1 MPFGQGEIRM
11 REARWAFGPPDLRR
25 PAGGLVDRVG
35 GGAAVVVLIAAA
47 MTTVMQ
53 ETADTLEPAREAV
66 AARPA
71 ASAAASPPTKEFMVG
86 AYAGAP
92 YTYASDVIIKNG
104 GKQDFTAEKVGWD
117 GEPFEDPIYYGVRV
131 VRWFEG
137 GLRGGM
143 LDFTH
148 SKVLAR
154 MQEDVAFRGTLDGAP
169 APARARI
176 GDIFRKLEF
185 THGHNMLTLNG
196 LWRLPSLNARLGPY
210 VGIGAGVSLPHSEV
224 QMKREPGRTYEYQ
237 YTGPALQAL
246 IGIEFR
252 VPRMSYFL
260 EYKFTFAKYE
270 APLTHRD
277 GSILFVDLWR
287 QLTRWLAGDAPPGGF
302 ISTLLASHQVL
313 GGLGVRVAT
322 APAGT
327 PAVP

>member
-1 MPFGQGEIRM
+1 M
-11 REARWAFGPPDLRR
+11 RATRWAAWPHAVFGR
-25 PAGGLVDRVG
+25 PGAGFVDRAGGV
-35 GGAAVVVLIAAA
+35 AAIAVLIVAA
-47 MTTVMQ
+47 MTAVMQ
-53 ETADTLEPAREAV
+53 ESADILEPAREATESRPGPQAL
-66 AARPA
+66 AA
-71 ASAAASPPTKEFMVG
+71 PPTKEFMVG

-92 YTYASDVIIKNG
+92 YTYASDVTIKNG
-104 GKQDFTAEKVGWD
+104 GTQDFTAERIGWD
-117 GEPFEDPIYYGVRV
+117 GEPFDDPIYYGVRV

-137 GLRGGM
+137 GLRGAM

-154 MQEDVAFRGTLDGAP
+154 MQEDVAFKGTLDGAP

-196 LWRLPSLNARLGPY
+196 LWRLPSLNVRLSPY
-210 VGIGAGVSLPHSEV
+210 VGLGAGVSLPHSEV
-224 QMKREPGRTYEYQ
+224 QMKTERGRTYEYQ

-246 IGIEFR
+246 IGLEFR

-287 QLTRWLAGDAPPGGF
+287 QWSRWWTGDAPPGGF

-313 GGLGVRVAT
+313 GGLGVRVGT

-327 PAVP
+327 PVVP

>member
-1 MPFGQGEIRM
+1 MSVM
-11 REARWAFGPPDLRR
+11 RWTVRR
-25 PAGGLVDRVG
+25 HGAVGRPEGGAIDIAGGL
-35 GGAAVVVLIAAA
+35 AAIAVLILAAGTA
-47 MTTVMQ
+47 VMQ
-53 ETADTLEPAREAV
+53 ERIEEAPPVGEAV
-66 AARPA
+66 EARSVPRA
-71 ASAAASPPTKEFMVG
+71 LATPPTKEFMIG

-92 YTYASDVIIKNG
+92 YTYPSDVTIKNRG
-104 GKQDFTAEKVGWD
+104 AQDFTVKDLGWD
-117 GEPFEDPIYYGVRV
+117 GEPLEDPIYYGVRV

-137 GLRGGM
+137 GNRGAM

-154 MQEDVAFRGTLDGAP
+154 MNEDAAFQGTLDGAP

-196 LWRLPSLNARLGPY
+196 LWRLPSLNARLSPY

-224 QMKREPGRTYEYQ
+224 QMKTERGRTYEYQ

-246 IGIEFR
+246 IGLEFR

-287 QLTRWLAGDAPPGGF
+287 QWSRWWTGDAPPGGF

-313 GGLGVRVAT
+313 GGLGVRVGT
-322 APAGT
+322 APA
-327 PAVP
+327 PAAP

>member
-1 MPFGQGEIRM
+1 M
-11 REARWAFGPPDLRR
+11 RWAIWPDRVIGR
-25 PAGGLVDRVG
+25 PAAGIVDVAG
-35 GGAAVVVLIAAA
+35 SLAAIAVLTVAA
-47 MTTVMQ
+47 MTAVMQ
-53 ETADTLEPAREAV
+53 ESADTLEPAREA
-66 AARPA
+66 AEARPGPRATA
-71 ASAAASPPTKEFMVG
+71 APPTKEFMVG

-92 YTYASDVIIKNG
+92 YTYASDVTIKNG
-104 GKQDFTAEKVGWD
+104 GTQDFTAEKVGWD
-117 GEPFEDPIYYGVRV
+117 GEPWDDPIYYGVRV

-137 GLRGGM
+137 GNRGAM

-154 MQEDVAFRGTLDGAP
+154 MNEEPVFRGILDGAP

-196 LWRLPSLNARLGPY
+196 LWRLPSLNARLSPY
-210 VGIGAGVSLPHSEV
+210 LGVGAGVSLPHSEV
-224 QMKREPGRTYEYQ
+224 QMKTERGRTYEYQ

-246 IGIEFR
+246 IGLEFR

-260 EYKFTFAKYE
+260 EYKFTFARYE

-287 QLTRWLAGDAPPGGF
+287 QLTRWFSGDAPPGGF

-313 GGLGVRVAT
+313 GGLGVRVGT
-322 APAGT
+322 APAPT
-327 PAVP
+327 AP